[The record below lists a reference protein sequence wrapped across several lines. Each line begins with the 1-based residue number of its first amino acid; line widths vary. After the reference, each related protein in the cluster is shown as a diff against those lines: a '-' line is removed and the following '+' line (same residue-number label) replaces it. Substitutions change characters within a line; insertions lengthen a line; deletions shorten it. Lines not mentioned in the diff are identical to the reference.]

1 MKVPFREHHLFQLL
15 QLYRENTLPLDV
27 VIHEYFRSHRSLG
40 SKDRKVI
47 AEAAVNMIRW
57 QGLID
62 ALSSDSDWESRYQS
76 FLTLQK
82 NDFKGDFSHLPP
94 HVRASFPK
102 TLFNKLKAQYG
113 EEEAIRIAQ
122 NSNQR
127 APLFIRSNRLKISRD
142 QLLDS
147 LIDQGYPVSKTEH
160 SKEGIVFERHVHFSD
175 MAEFQSGLFEVQD
188 EGSQLLA
195 FLVKAK
201 PGDQVMDYCAGSG
214 GKTLA
219 FAPQMKG
226 KGQIYLHD
234 IRTSKLQDAKKRMKR
249 AGVQNF
255 QLAPLDHSRL
265 KKQMDWVLVDAPCS
279 GTGTLRRNPDMR
291 WRFTDNLLQELVS
304 KQRVIF
310 EKALSLVKPGGSIVY
325 GTCSLLAEEN
335 EKQTEHFLK
344 TYPLEIQGAPLKTL
358 PEPGEMDGFYG
369 VVFNRQNR

>member
-15 QLYRENTLPLDV
+15 QLYQENALPLDIV
-27 VIHEYFRSHRSLG
+27 MHKYFRSHRSLG
-40 SKDRKVI
+40 SKDRKMI
-47 AEAAVNMIRW
+47 AETAVNMIRW

-62 ALSSDSDWESRYQS
+62 GLSSDAAWASRYQS

-82 NDFKGDFSHLPP
+82 NDFKGDFSHLPA
-94 HVRASFPK
+94 HVRVSFPK
-102 TLFNKLKAQYG
+102 NLFSRLIAQYG
-113 EEEAIRIAQ
+113 EDEATRIAH

-127 APLFIRSNRLKISRD
+127 APLFIRTNQLKISRD
-142 QLLDS
+142 RLLES
-147 LIDQGYPVSKTEH
+147 LIEQGYPVSKTEM
-160 SKEGIVFERHVHFSD
+160 SEEGIIFEGHVHFSE
-175 MAEFQSGLFEVQD
+175 MSEFQSGLFEVQD

-195 FLVKAK
+195 FLVRAK

-219 FAPQMKG
+219 FAPGMKG

-234 IRTSKLQDAKKRMKR
+234 VRPGKLHEAKKRLKR
-249 AGVQNF
+249 AGIQNF
-255 QLAPLDHSRL
+255 QLTPPDHRHL

-291 WRFTDNLLQELVS
+291 WRFTDDLLEELVS

-335 EKQTEHFLK
+335 EKQAEHFLK
-344 TYPLEIQGAPLKTL
+344 TYPIEIQAPPLKTL
-358 PEPGEMDGFYG
+358 PKPGEMDGFYG